1 MTSGLIEVNLFG
13 LTHSVLKVN
22 LETFSNLLAL
32 IYLSIYF
39 LLIFARI
46 FLALKSVQSIN
57 NTVV

>member
-1 MTSGLIEVNLFG
+1 MTSEPIEVNLFG

-39 LLIFARI
+39 LFIFARI
-46 FLALKSVQSIN
+46 FLALK
-57 NTVV
+57 

>member
-1 MTSGLIEVNLFG
+1 MTSEPIEVNLFG

-22 LETFSNLLAL
+22 LETFSNLLTL

-46 FLALKSVQSIN
+46 TLALK
-57 NTVV
+57 

>member
-1 MTSGLIEVNLFG
+1 MTSEPIEVNLFG

-22 LETFSNLLAL
+22 LETFSDLLTL

-46 FLALKSVQSIN
+46 TLALK
-57 NTVV
+57 